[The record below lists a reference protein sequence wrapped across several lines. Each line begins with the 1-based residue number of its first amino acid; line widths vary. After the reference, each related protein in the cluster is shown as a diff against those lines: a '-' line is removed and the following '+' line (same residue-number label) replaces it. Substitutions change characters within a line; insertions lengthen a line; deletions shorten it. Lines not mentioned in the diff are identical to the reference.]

1 MSHVGIGEIVAA
13 RDRTRGLIRH
23 TPVEP
28 SPMLAG
34 IAGQPVHL
42 KFEHHQFTGSFKFR
56 GATNAVEQL
65 TEAERARGVTGA
77 STGNHGRA
85 LAFAARRAGVR
96 CVICMSALVPKNKVE
111 AIAAEGAE
119 IRITGRSQDDAQA
132 EVDRLV
138 EEEGMV
144 MVPPF
149 DDARVIA
156 GQGTLG
162 LELLDDVPDLKVA
175 LVQLSG
181 GGLISGVAAAL
192 KAQRPG
198 IRVIGISMARGAAMH
213 ASLAA
218 GQPASVEELPTLA
231 DSLGG
236 GIGLGN
242 RHTFAMV
249 RDLVDEVVLLSEEE
263 IADGVRHAYWCE
275 RQVVEGGG
283 AVGISALLHGRI
295 RPEGPVAAIL
305 TGASID
311 MRLHH
316 RLISGE
322 NVDPMQE
329 AG

>member
-1 MSHVGIGEIVAA
+1 MSQVSIEDIEAA
-13 RDRTRGLIRH
+13 RHRIERHIRRTPCEPSASLRGL
-23 TPVEP
+23 
-28 SPMLAG
+28 
-34 IAGQPVHL
+34 AGQPVHL
-42 KFEHHQFTGSFKFR
+42 KFEHHQFTGSFKMR

-65 TEAERARGVTGA
+65 SQAERARGVIGA

-85 LAFAARRAGVR
+85 LAFAARRAGVH

-119 IRITGRSQDDAQA
+119 IRIVGRSQDDAQE

-138 EEEGMV
+138 KEEGMV

-162 LELLDDVPDLKVA
+162 LELLEDVPDLAVA

-192 KAQRPG
+192 KARKPD
-198 IRVIGISMARGAAMH
+198 IRVVGITMARGAAMH

-218 GQPASVEELPTLA
+218 GKPVSVEELPTLA

-242 RHTFAMV
+242 RHTFSMV
-249 RDLVDEVVLLSEEE
+249 RDLVDDVVLLSEEE
-263 IADGVRHAYWCE
+263 IADGVRHAYWRE

-283 AVGISALLHGRI
+283 VVGISALLHGYI

-311 MRLHH
+311 MNVHH

-322 NVDPMQE
+322 NVDLMQE
-329 AG
+329 AF

>member
-1 MSHVGIGEIVAA
+1 MSHVGIDEIEAA
-13 RDRTRGLIRH
+13 RDRIRGLIRR

-28 SPMLAG
+28 SSTLAK

-56 GATNAVEQL
+56 GATYAVEQL
-65 TEAERARGVTGA
+65 TKPERARGVTGA

-138 EEEGMV
+138 EEKGMV

-162 LELLDDVPDLKVA
+162 LELLEDVPDLRVA

-192 KAQRPG
+192 KAQRPD
-198 IRVIGISMARGAAMH
+198 IRVVGISMARGAAMH

-218 GQPASVEELPTLA
+218 GQPVPVEELPTLA

-236 GIGLGN
+236 GIGLRN

-263 IADGVRHAYWCE
+263 IADGVRHAYWRE

-283 AVGISALLHGRI
+283 TVGISALLHERI

-322 NVDPMQE
+322 NVDLMQE